1 MRRGLFTAAVVLTL
15 GLIAS
20 EAAAQMFQTP
30 PFPQLRAPRPSPG
43 ARVTQIIGLSEVSI
57 FYHRP
62 GVKGREIWGKLLP
75 YDQAWRAG
83 ANEPTLFTF
92 SDPVR
97 VGGKQLAAGT
107 YRLVIFPGEKEW
119 TVIFNSEVKN
129 WGTMY
134 DAKYDSVKFTVVPQQ
149 GPQEEWLSYSF
160 TDLTPTSATV
170 TLAWEK
176 VKASFKIE
184 FNTLAKLQA
193 SVGTWQVLNQAAR
206 FAIDNDLY
214 INEALGWI
222 DRAIGM
228 EKNANTLRTKA
239 ELLAKAGKKQE
250 AVSVG
255 EEAIKMF
262 KAMDQSRMSQMQKDL
277 FTAFEKMVAGWK

>member
-1 MRRGLFTAAVVLTL
+1 MRKVLFVAAVVLAIS
-15 GLIAS
+15 LIAS
-20 EAAAQMFQTP
+20 EASAQIFQTP

-75 YDQAWRAG
+75 FGHVWRAG
-83 ANEPTLFTF
+83 ANEPTLVTF
-92 SDPVR
+92 SDSVR
-97 VGGKQLAAGT
+97 VGGIQLAAGT

-134 DAKYDSVKFTVVPQQ
+134 EAKYDSARFSVVPQQ
-149 GPQEEWLSYSF
+149 GPHEEWLSYSF
-160 TDLTPTSATV
+160 SDLTPTSATV

-176 VKASFKIE
+176 LRASFKVE

-214 INEALGWI
+214 ITEALGWI

-228 EKNANTLRTKA
+228 DKNANTLRTKA

-250 AVSVG
+250 AVTVG

-262 KAMDQSRMSQMQKDL
+262 KAMDQSRMNQMQKDQ
-277 FTAFEKMVAGWK
+277 FAAFEKMVAGWK